1 MVHRDGLQR
10 PSLHQPD
17 LQRLYHLL
25 HVRAVPDLV
34 LLADEEARGVVVVVV
49 VVVVII
55 LVAVVVD
62 DVDDVADVAVA
73 TGQRRRGGSG

>member
-49 VVVVII
+49 VVII